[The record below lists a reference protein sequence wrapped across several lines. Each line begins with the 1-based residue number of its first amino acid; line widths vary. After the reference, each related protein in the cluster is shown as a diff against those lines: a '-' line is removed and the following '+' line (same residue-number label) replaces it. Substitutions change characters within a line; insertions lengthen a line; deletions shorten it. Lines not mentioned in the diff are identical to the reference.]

1 MKLVFE
7 KIPNQMA
14 LEKRSVRNPLA
25 NENGSIIIVA
35 LMVLVIMTVIGL
47 LSADTVQVENF
58 IIRNQAIYKQNMSMA
73 DAAMMEAFQRFMQIP
88 PDSPNIVDV
97 DGSALAWVN
106 DMHDPWAAVDW
117 YNVDTSARLL
127 DATNSLAIN
136 TAANLADRGEN
147 AAGNLRAA
155 FVGWETVP
163 LPGGGSESLGV
174 GSNEPVWRAGR
185 IMSEYVSL
193 GGGGADHGYGM
204 MRMEI
209 GIKRRIVLN

>member
-1 MKLVFE
+1 MKQVIE
-7 KIPNQMA
+7 KIRKWMVS
-14 LEKRSVRNPLA
+14 EKLSGHNPLA
-25 NENGSIIIVA
+25 NQDGSIIIIA

-47 LSADTVQVENF
+47 MSSDTVVVENF
-58 IIRNQAIYKQNMSMA
+58 IIRNQAIYKQNMNMV

-97 DGSALAWVN
+97 DGSALPWVN
-106 DMHDPWAAVDW
+106 DMHDAWAAVNW
-117 YNVDTSARLL
+117 YTINSSARLL

-163 LPGGGSESLGV
+163 LPEGGSESLGV

-185 IMSEYVSL
+185 ILSEYVSL
-193 GGGGADHGYGM
+193 GGGADHGYGM
-204 MRMEI
+204 LRMEI
-209 GIKRRIVLN
+209 GLKRRIVLN